1 MEKGKIDYQVPV
13 THLKGAKGDGGNRR
27 YASSKQWD
35 QKEMEC
41 DRREIEIYWEK
52 KGDGDMQAGNGDM
65 QAEADKDLLTATL
78 LAICE
83 QSNGDMQAARRKI
96 CKQQSET
103 EIYGC
108 VRGRQI

>member
-41 DRREIEIYWEK
+41 DRREIEIYSYQRE
-52 KGDGDMQAGNGDM
+52 
-65 QAEADKDLLTATL
+65 
-78 LAICE
+78 I
-83 QSNGDMQAARRKI
+83 KI
-96 CKQQSET
+96 CKHQSDK
-103 EIYGC
+103 IYNAPFTRDLNNGY
-108 VRGRQI
+108 VGGRQT